1 MTKLNVAVIGT
12 GRIGKRHIKHIN
24 NLAHLQA
31 ICDIKKD
38 VADEVANKHH
48 CPAYYSIDELLQKET
63 NIDLVAIC
71 TPNGLHAKHTIKAL
85 HAGHHVLCEKP
96 MATNVYDCELM
107 INTAEQTN
115 KRLFV
120 VKQNRFNP
128 PIQAVKKIIDEGRLG
143 NIFNVQLNCFWN
155 RNPQY
160 YQESDWKGKKD
171 IDGGTLFT
179 QFSHFID
186 LLYWLVGDIEKVNV
200 FTDNFTHQNLI
211 EFEDT
216 GVISL
221 KFTNGALGTIN
232 YTVCSYDHNMEGS
245 ITLFAEHGTVKIG
258 GQYLNTLEYQSL
270 KDDYKITY
278 DETSNPANDYGF
290 YKGSMSN
297 HDKIYEN
304 VIDVL
309 TNKGMI
315 RTNMLEGLKTVQ
327 IIEKIYKA
335 ANKEI

>member
-1 MTKLNVAVIGT
+1 MKKLNIAIVGT
-12 GRIGKRHIKHIN
+12 GRIGKRHAGHIK
-24 NLAHLQA
+24 NLANLTA
-31 ICDIKKD
+31 VCDIKEKVAEKVASENDCNCYYDIDDLLKD
-38 VADEVANKHH
+38 EK
-48 CPAYYSIDELLQKET
+48 
-63 NIDLVAIC
+63 DLDVVSIC
-71 TPNGLHAKHTIKAL
+71 TPNGLHAEHTIKSL
-85 HAGHHVLCEKP
+85 KAGNHVLCEKP
-96 MATNVYDCELM
+96 MATSVKDCEEM
-107 INTAEQTN
+107 MNTAEQSN

-128 PIQAVKKIIDEGRLG
+128 PVQAVKKEIEKGRLG
-143 NIFNVQLNCFWN
+143 RIFNVQLNCFWN

-160 YQESDWKGKKD
+160 YLESDWKGKRD

-200 FTDNFTHQNLI
+200 FTDNFSHQDLI

-216 GVISL
+216 GAITL
-221 KFTNGALGTIN
+221 KFSNGALGTIN

-245 ITLFAEHGTVKIG
+245 ITIFAENGTVKIG

-270 KDDYKITY
+270 KDDYKIKY
-278 DETSNPANDYGF
+278 DNKSSPANDYGF

-297 HDKIYEN
+297 HDKVYEN

-309 TNKGMI
+309 TNKGKI
-315 RTNMLEGLKTVQ
+315 TTSMLDGLKTVQ
-327 IIEKIYKA
+327 IIEKIYKKA
-335 ANKEI
+335 RK

>member
-1 MTKLNVAVIGT
+1 MEKLKVAVIGT
-12 GRIGKRHIKHIN
+12 GRIGKRHIKHIH

-38 VADEVANKHH
+38 LADKVSKENK
-48 CPAYYSIDELLQKET
+48 CPGYYSIDELLKNEKE
-63 NIDLVAIC
+63 IDLVSIC
-71 TPNGLHAKHTIKAL
+71 TPNALHAEHTIKAL
-85 HAGHHVLCEKP
+85 KAGNHVICEKP
-96 MATNVYDCELM
+96 MATTVSDCEQM
-107 INTAEQTN
+107 IHTAEQTN
-115 KRLFV
+115 NRLFV

-128 PIQAVKKIIDEGRLG
+128 PVQAVKKIIDKGKLG
-143 NIFNVQLNCFWN
+143 KIYNVQLNCFWN

-160 YQESDWKGKKD
+160 YLESDWKGKKD

-186 LLYWLVGDIEKVNV
+186 LLYWLIGDIEKVKV
-200 FTDNFTHQNLI
+200 FTDNFSHQDLI

-245 ITLFAEHGTVKIG
+245 ITIFAEKGTLKIG

-270 KDDYKITY
+270 KDDYKIEFDDTN
-278 DETSNPANDYGF
+278 NPANDYGF

-297 HDKIYEN
+297 HDKVYEN

-309 TNKGMI
+309 TNKGRI
-315 RTNMLEGLKTVQ
+315 QTNMLEGLKTVQ

-335 ANKEI
+335 ANKDM

>member
-1 MTKLNVAVIGT
+1 MKKLHVAVVGT

-24 NLAHLQA
+24 NLAYLSA
-31 ICDIKKD
+31 VCDIKKD
-38 VADEVANKHH
+38 VADNVSNENN
-48 CPAYYSIDELLQKET
+48 CPGYYSLDDLLRNEKDL
-63 NIDLVAIC
+63 DLVSIC
-71 TPNGLHAKHTIKAL
+71 TPNAFHVEHTIKAL
-85 HAGHHVLCEKP
+85 QAGCNVLCEKP
-96 MATNVYDCELM
+96 MATKVHDCEQM
-107 INTAEQTN
+107 IHTAEQTN

-128 PIQAVKKIIDEGRLG
+128 PVQAVKKAIDEGRLG

-155 RNPQY
+155 RNPRY

-186 LLYWLVGDIEKVNV
+186 LLYWLVGDIENVQV
-200 FTDNFTHQNLI
+200 FTSNFTHQNLI

-221 KFTNGALGTIN
+221 KFSNGALGTIN
-232 YTVCSYDHNMEGS
+232 YTVCSYNHNMEGS
-245 ITLFAEHGTVKIG
+245 ITLFGEHGTVKIG
-258 GQYLNTLEYQSL
+258 GQYLNLLEYQSL
-270 KDDYKITY
+270 KDDYQITF
-278 DETSNPANDYGF
+278 DDTSKPANDYGF

-297 HDKIYEN
+297 HDKVYEN

-309 TNKGMI
+309 LNQGTI
-315 RTNMLEGLKTVQ
+315 QTNMLEGLKTVQ

-335 ANKEI
+335 AR

>member
-1 MTKLNVAVIGT
+1 MKRLNVAVIGT

-38 VADEVANKHH
+38 VADNVSSENN
-48 CPAYYSIDELLQKET
+48 CPGYYSIDDLLEQEKEL
-63 NIDLVAIC
+63 DLVSIC
-71 TPNGLHAKHTIKAL
+71 TPNGLHAEHTIKAL
-85 HAGHHVLCEKP
+85 NAGNHVLCEKP
-96 MATNVYDCELM
+96 MATKTYDCERM
-107 INTAEQTN
+107 ITAAEQAN

-128 PIQAVKKIIDEGRLG
+128 PIQAVKKAIDERRLG
-143 NIFNVQLNCFWN
+143 KIFNVQLNCFWN

-186 LLYWLVGDIEKVNV
+186 LLYWLVGDIEKVQV
-200 FTDNFTHQNLI
+200 FTNNFTHQDLI

-221 KFTNGALGTIN
+221 QFSNGALGTIN

-245 ITLFAEHGTVKIG
+245 ITLFAENGTVKIG
-258 GQYLNTLEYQSL
+258 GQYLNTLEYQSI
-270 KDDYKITY
+270 KDEYKITY
-278 DETSNPANDYGF
+278 DDAGHPANDYGF

-297 HDKIYEN
+297 HDKVYEN

-309 TNKGMI
+309 TNQGKI
-315 RTNMLEGLKTVQ
+315 QTNMLEGLKTVQ

-335 ANKEI
+335 ANKE